1 MTDQMVLQTQQWLNK
16 TYGNDPRFK
25 KINPDGRTG
34 WPTIYALTRALQIEL
49 GIQSTADNFGPST
62 QRLFKQRYPNGVR
75 QQAVAD
81 KSTSNVYSIIQGA
94 LWCKGYSTGGNIS
107 QHFYDGT
114 GSAIRHELLHPFSF
128 GWRGNLNRRERC
140 SRRREMR
147 GRHSCSGGR
156 TARLPS
162 LQPRWRRPCVPAWR
176 RPAGGNCF
184 SPT

>member
-1 MTDQMVLQTQQWLNK
+1 MIPDSRKST
-16 TYGNDPRFK
+16 R
-25 KINPDGRTG
+25 DGRTG

-62 QRLFKQRYPNGVR
+62 QRLFKQWYPNGVR

-114 GSAIRHELLHPFSF
+114 GSAIRKLKADMGIEGDSSVDVEIMGAVALDEAVRAAGLL
-128 GWRGNLNRRERC
+128 WRY
-140 SRRREMR
+140 
-147 GRHSCSGGR
+147 
-156 TARLPS
+156 RLPS
-162 LQPRWRRPCVPAWR
+162 VGHSSSSTKHIVHTRASFRLMDCT
-176 RPAGGNCF
+176 AGR
-184 SPT
+184 

>member
-94 LWCKGYSTGGNIS
+94 LWVQGLLQLVATSHSISTTEQVPRS
-107 QHFYDGT
+107 
-114 GSAIRHELLHPFSF
+114 GSL
-128 GWRGNLNRRERC
+128 
-140 SRRREMR
+140 
-147 GRHSCSGGR
+147 
-156 TARLPS
+156 RLI
-162 LQPRWRRPCVPAWR
+162 WA
-176 RPAGGNCF
+176 
-184 SPT
+184 

>member
-75 QQAVAD
+75 QQAVA
-81 KSTSNVYSIIQGA
+81 VQG
-94 LWCKGYSTGGNIS
+94 
-107 QHFYDGT
+107 
-114 GSAIRHELLHPFSF
+114 LLHWWQHLTAFL
-128 GWRGNLNRRERC
+128 RRNRFRDQE
-140 SRRREMR
+140 
-147 GRHSCSGGR
+147 
-156 TARLPS
+156 A
-162 LQPRWRRPCVPAWR
+162 
-176 RPAGGNCF
+176 
-184 SPT
+184 

>member
-62 QRLFKQRYPNGVR
+62 QRLFKKRYPNGVR
-75 QQAVAD
+75 QQAAAD

-107 QHFYDGT
+107 QHFYDEQVPRS
-114 GSAIRHELLHPFSF
+114 GSLKPIWA
-128 GWRGNLNRRERC
+128 
-140 SRRREMR
+140 
-147 GRHSCSGGR
+147 
-156 TARLPS
+156 
-162 LQPRWRRPCVPAWR
+162 
-176 RPAGGNCF
+176 
-184 SPT
+184 

>member
-62 QRLFKQRYPNGVR
+62 QRLFKKRYPNGVR
-75 QQAVAD
+75 QQAAAD

-94 LWCKGYSTGGNIS
+94 LWCKATPLVATSHSISTTEQVPRS
-107 QHFYDGT
+107 
-114 GSAIRHELLHPFSF
+114 GSLKPIWA
-128 GWRGNLNRRERC
+128 
-140 SRRREMR
+140 
-147 GRHSCSGGR
+147 
-156 TARLPS
+156 
-162 LQPRWRRPCVPAWR
+162 
-176 RPAGGNCF
+176 
-184 SPT
+184 

>member
-62 QRLFKQRYPNGVR
+62 QRLFKKRYPNGVR
-75 QQAVAD
+75 QQAAAD

-94 LWCKGYSTGGNIS
+94 AVVQG
-107 QHFYDGT
+107 
-114 GSAIRHELLHPFSF
+114 LLHWWQHLTAFL
-128 GWRGNLNRRERC
+128 RRNRFRDQE
-140 SRRREMR
+140 
-147 GRHSCSGGR
+147 
-156 TARLPS
+156 A
-162 LQPRWRRPCVPAWR
+162 
-176 RPAGGNCF
+176 
-184 SPT
+184 

>member
-62 QRLFKQRYPNGVR
+62 QRLFKKRYPNGAAAGRCGQEHFQRVFHH
-75 QQAVAD
+75 
-81 KSTSNVYSIIQGA
+81 SGA

-114 GSAIRHELLHPFSF
+114 GSAIRKLKTDMGIE
-128 GWRGNLNRRERC
+128 E
-140 SRRREMR
+140 
-147 GRHSCSGGR
+147 
-156 TARLPS
+156 T
-162 LQPRWRRPCVPAWR
+162 PA
-176 RPAGGNCF
+176 
-184 SPT
+184 

>member
-1 MTDQMVLQTQQWLNK
+1 MVDQMVLQTQQWLNK
-16 TYGNDPRFK
+16 TYGNDSRFK
-25 KINPDGRTG
+25 KVNPDGRTG

-114 GSAIRHELLHPFSF
+114 GSAIRKLKADMGIEGDSSVDVEIMGGVALDEAVRAAGLL
-128 GWRGNLNRRERC
+128 WRY
-140 SRRREMR
+140 
-147 GRHSCSGGR
+147 
-156 TARLPS
+156 RL
-162 LQPRWRRPCVPAWR
+162 RP
-176 RPAGGNCF
+176 
-184 SPT
+184 